1 VNGWVVVFWNKW
13 KRVIYRYICE
23 RRLGHVGITPIYGGD
38 TFCHLSISKCQLQ
51 KYTIEQCS
59 KEKVPMILS

>member
-38 TFCHLSISKCQLQ
+38 TNIGYSLVLFPYVMDNL
-51 KYTIEQCS
+51 
-59 KEKVPMILS
+59 

>member
-38 TFCHLSISKCQLQ
+38 TIQ
-51 KYTIEQCS
+51 I
-59 KEKVPMILS
+59 VILKRLFFER